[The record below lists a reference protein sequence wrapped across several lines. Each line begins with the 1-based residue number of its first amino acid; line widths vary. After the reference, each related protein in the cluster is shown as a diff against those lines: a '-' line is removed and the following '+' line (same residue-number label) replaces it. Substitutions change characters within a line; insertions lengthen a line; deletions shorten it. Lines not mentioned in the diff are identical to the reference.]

1 MLPAIGR
8 AIFLGG
14 GLFGNAIG
22 GALKGAGAA
31 AGGAAQGAGSAIGG
45 IAQGIGTAVGGAL
58 TPAPEVVVNNIGMA
72 GEAGKKKISGSGTL
86 PAPKKSAKPSVNANM
101 PTEKLLVVA
110 VNYLSS
116 IDKTLQD
123 QLKFESQAFNQQAVA
138 EREASIE
145 GGGTSVFT
153 KMSDKLGGLLKTDE
167 DSTIGSR
174 ASAITK
180 AILAASGIAALG
192 VLAMGGMEDTELAR
206 LKTSWAAFSEEYAW
220 LIDLGK
226 AVTGVGGIVGFL
238 FKGVKGAIV
247 GIVADYLTER
257 FTGKSF
263 GDRAL
268 GALGFGGEQTDA
280 APTGKTNT
288 GFDVAMGGAV
298 AGYGAYRG
306 VKTYQAVRKGMTQMS
321 AQKAAPRVMAS
332 GGRLGFK
339 DPVTGKVASKAASS
353 AGGGWLSGPKG
364 RKFVA
369 FLSKRFGKTYIAR
382 KVMPFLAR
390 AFAGIAISATGV
402 GLIPGIL
409 FTLVNIGLSLVLVY
423 DLVSA
428 WYDFQDEEE
437 LNEANA
443 AAVPSAPA
451 RADATKTSGTNI
463 SSISPS
469 TGMPSTGVISSSETG
484 SPEAAQAFFESKGW
498 TKEQAAGIVG
508 NLAVESGF
516 QTDVVG
522 DNGNAYGIAQWNKK
536 GSPERIANFQKVMGK
551 SLYGSNFQEQ
561 LEFVNWELNNSEKAA
576 GNRLRQA
583 TTTDEA
589 AAIVDKY
596 YERSSGVH
604 LDRRQANAAAVIAG
618 DYGKVSTSGAA
629 GYSGSGGGGEG
640 NDSLASK
647 MLTGA
652 MDLGKGLIES
662 LSGIAKAGFGE
673 MSARSTT
680 ASLSSASSFQNLSAP
695 VPGTTPGTTPG
706 NESTAAPIVS
716 ESKKAAEISAV
727 SGKIQT
733 AIDMGNPKSDPA
745 PKVPET
751 SGQKSLRGASND
763 SKLESID
770 PNYPGTGGV
779 DGYLQYYRLAA

>member
-22 GALKGAGAA
+22 GALKGVGAA
-31 AGGAAQGAGSAIGG
+31 AGGAAQGVGSAVGG
-45 IAQGIGTAVGGAL
+45 IAEGIGTAVGGAL
-58 TPAPEVVVNNIGMA
+58 TPAPKVVVNNVGMA
-72 GEAGKKKISGSGTL
+72 GEAGKKKISGGGTL
-86 PAPKKSAKPSVNANM
+86 PAPKKVAKPAVNANM

-145 GGGTSVFT
+145 GDRTSVFT

-174 ASAITK
+174 ASTITK

-192 VLAMGGMEDTELAR
+192 TLAMGGMEDTELAR
-206 LKTSWAAFSEEYAW
+206 LKTSWSAFTEKYDW
-220 LIDLGK
+220 LIDLGE
-226 AVTGVGGIVGFL
+226 AITSVGGVVGYL
-238 FKGVKGAIV
+238 FGGVRGAIV
-247 GIVADYLTER
+247 GIVADELTKR

-268 GALGFGGEQTDA
+268 GALGLGGEETDA
-280 APTGKTNT
+280 TAAREPNT
-288 GFDVAMGGAV
+288 GFDVALGGVV

-306 VKTYQAVRKGMTQMS
+306 VKTYKDVTGRMTKMA
-321 AQKAAPRVMAS
+321 AQRAAPRVAPALKGS
-332 GGRLGFK
+332 GFRDPKTGRI
-339 DPVTGKVASKAASS
+339 VSREAAK

-364 RKFVA
+364 QRFVA
-369 FLSKRFGKTYIAR
+369 FLSKRFGKTYIA
-382 KVMPFLAR
+382 KKIMPLLAR
-390 AFAGIAISATGV
+390 VFAGLAVTATGIGAIPGLLWTLINV
-402 GLIPGIL
+402 GLAL
-409 FTLVNIGLSLVLVY
+409 YTVY
-423 DLVSA
+423 DLLDA
-428 WYDFQDEEE
+428 WWDFQDEEE
-437 LNEANA
+437 VNDANA
-443 AAVPSAPA
+443 TVAPRA
-451 RADATKTSGTNI
+451 GADATKTSGTNI
-463 SSISPS
+463 SSITPS
-469 TGMPSTGVISSSETG
+469 TGMPSTGIISSSETG
-484 SPEAAQAFFESKGW
+484 SPEAAQSFFESKGW

-516 QTDVVG
+516 QTDAVG

-551 SLYGSNFQEQ
+551 SLYGSSFQEQ
-561 LEFVNWELNNSEKAA
+561 LEFVNWELNNSEKGA

-583 TTTDEA
+583 TTTDDA

-596 YERSSGVH
+596 YERSSGIH
-604 LDRRQANAAAVIAG
+604 LDRRQANAAAIIAG
-618 DYGKVSTSGAA
+618 DYGKVSTGGAA
-629 GYSGSGGGGEG
+629 GYSGGA

-673 MSARSTT
+673 MAARSTT
-680 ASLSSASSFQNLSAP
+680 QSLSSGSSFQNLSASI
-695 VPGTTPGTTPG
+695 PGETPGSK
-706 NESTAAPIVS
+706 STATPAVS
-716 ESKKAAEISAV
+716 ESKKAAEISAI

-733 AIDMGNPKSDPA
+733 AIDMGNPKSDA
-745 PKVPET
+745 TTKMPE
-751 SGQKSLRGASND
+751 SPGQKSLRGASND

>member
-31 AGGAAQGAGSAIGG
+31 AGGAAQGAGSAVGG

-58 TPAPEVVVNNIGMA
+58 TPAPKVVVNNVGMVGQA
-72 GEAGKKKISGSGTL
+72 AKKKISGGGTL
-86 PAPKKSAKPSVNANM
+86 PAPKKVAKPAVNVNM

-145 GGGTSVFT
+145 GGGTSIFT

-174 ASAITK
+174 ASSITK

-206 LKTSWAAFSEEYAW
+206 LKTSWAAFSEKYDW

-226 AVTGVGGIVGFL
+226 AVTGVGGIVGYL
-238 FKGVKGAIV
+238 FKGVKGAVV
-247 GIVADYLTER
+247 GIVVDYLTER

-263 GDRAL
+263 GDMAL
-268 GALGFGGEQTDA
+268 GSLGFGGEETDA
-280 APTGKTNT
+280 APAGQRNT

-306 VKTYQAVRKGMTQMS
+306 VKTYQAVSQGMGKMAATR
-321 AQKAAPRVMAS
+321 AAPSLASS

-382 KVMPFLAR
+382 KVMPLLAR
-390 AFAGIAISATGV
+390 VFAGVAVSATGV

-409 FTLVNIGLSLVLVY
+409 FTLVNIGLSLFLVY

-428 WYDFQDEEE
+428 WYDFQDEEAASKDAVA
-437 LNEANA
+437 ANSA
-443 AAVPSAPA
+443 KPSADASRTTTNTGSGNIAGAPTASAAQMENLPSIPA
-451 RADATKTSGTNI
+451 DIEKILATIRTRESGGNYGI
-463 SSISPS
+463 PHPI
-469 TGMPSTGVISSSETG
+469 GMPGQTASGAYAFIDSSWQG
-484 SPEAAQAFFESKGW
+484 L
-498 TKEQAAGIVG
+498 TKK
-508 NLAVESGF
+508 
-516 QTDVVG
+516 
-522 DNGNAYGIAQWNKK
+522 YGIGTEYPKAYLAPPPIQDAVAAKYVQEILQQA
-536 GSPERIANFQKVMGK
+536 GGDVSKVPLAWYTGNIQGK
-551 SLYGSNFQEQ
+551 MSASALAT
-561 LEFVNWELNNSEKAA
+561 NN
-576 GNRLRQA
+576 GLTPQA
-583 TTTDEA
+583 YQAKWMADYTGG
-589 AAIVDKY
+589 KY
-596 YERSSGVH
+596 SASSY
-604 LDRRQANAAAVIAG
+604 DSQ
-618 DYGKVSTSGAA
+618 GAE
-629 GYSGSGGGGEG
+629 GGSGGSG
-640 NDSLASK
+640 LAAS
-647 MLTGA
+647 A

-662 LSGIAKAGFGE
+662 LSGIAKAGFGS
-673 MSARSTT
+673 MSGRSTT
-680 ASLSSASSFQNLSAP
+680 ASLNSGSSFQNLSAP
-695 VPGTTPGTTPG
+695 IPGTTPGKE
-706 NESTAAPIVS
+706 NAAAPIVS

-751 SGQKSLRGASND
+751 SGQKSLRSASND

>member
-1 MLPAIGR
+1 MVAAVIGR

-31 AGGAAQGAGSAIGG
+31 AGGAAQGVGSAVGG
-45 IAQGIGTAVGGAL
+45 IAEGIGTAVGGAL
-58 TPAPEVVVNNIGMA
+58 TPAPKVVVNNVGMA

-86 PAPKKSAKPSVNANM
+86 PAPKKVAKPAVNANM

-145 GGGTSVFT
+145 GERTNVFT
-153 KMSDKLGGLLKTDE
+153 RMSDKLGGLLKTDE

-174 ASAITK
+174 ASTITK

-206 LKTSWAAFSEEYAW
+206 LKTSWSAFSEKYDW

-226 AVTGVGGIVGFL
+226 AVTGVGGVVGFL
-238 FKGVKGAIV
+238 FKGVRGAVI
-247 GIVADYLTER
+247 GIVADYLAER
-257 FTGKSF
+257 LTGKSF
-263 GDRAL
+263 GDMAL
-268 GALGFGGEQTDA
+268 GSLDFGGEQTDA
-280 APTGKTNT
+280 AAAGPTKNT
-288 GFDVAMGGAV
+288 AFDYAMGGAV

-306 VKTYQAVRKGMTQMS
+306 VKTYKAVSQGMGKM
-321 AQKAAPRVMAS
+321 AAARAAPSLASS

-339 DPVTGKVASKAASS
+339 DPVTGKVANKAASS

-390 AFAGIAISATGV
+390 AFAGVAVSATGI

-409 FTLVNIGLSLVLVY
+409 WTLGNIGMSIMLVL

-428 WYDFQDEEE
+428 WYDFQEEEE

-443 AAVPSAPA
+443 AAVPNTGAA
-451 RADATKTSGTNI
+451 ADATKTSGTNI
-463 SSISPS
+463 SSMTAS
-469 TGMPSTGVISSSETG
+469 TGMPSTGIISSSETG

-516 QTDVVG
+516 KTDAVG

-536 GSPERIANFQKVMGK
+536 GSPERIANFEKVMGK

-618 DYGKVSTSGAA
+618 DYGKVSTGGAA
-629 GYSGSGGGGEG
+629 GYSGGGD
-640 NDSLASK
+640 DSLASK
-647 MLTGA
+647 MLA
-652 MDLGKGLIES
+652 SAYDLGAGLLKSIG
-662 LSGIAKAGFGE
+662 GIAKAGFGE
-673 MSARSTT
+673 MSGRSTT
-680 ASLSSASSFQNLSAP
+680 ASLSSSQKISAL
-695 VPGTTPGTTPG
+695 GATSG
-706 NESTAAPIVS
+706 NKSTAAPIVS

-727 SGKIQT
+727 SGQIQT
-733 AIDMGNPKSDPA
+733 ALDMGNPKSDPA
-745 PKVPET
+745 AKIPET
-751 SGQKSLRGASND
+751 PGQTSLRRASND

-770 PNYPGTGGV
+770 PNYPGSGGV

>member
-22 GALKGAGAA
+22 GALKGVGAA
-31 AGGAAQGAGSAIGG
+31 AGGAAQGVGSAVGG
-45 IAQGIGTAVGGAL
+45 IAEGIGTAVGGAL
-58 TPAPEVVVNNIGMA
+58 TPAPKVVVNNVGMVGQA
-72 GEAGKKKISGSGTL
+72 AKKKVSGSGTI
-86 PAPKKSAKPSVNANM
+86 PAPKKVAKPSVNANM

-145 GGGTSVFT
+145 GDRTSVFT

-174 ASAITK
+174 ASTITK

-192 VLAMGGMEDTELAR
+192 ALAMGGMEDTELAR
-206 LKTSWAAFSEEYAW
+206 LKTSWSAFSEKYDW

-226 AVTGVGGIVGFL
+226 AITSVGGVVGYL
-238 FKGVKGAIV
+238 FGGVRGAIV
-247 GIVADYLTER
+247 GIVADELTRR

-268 GALGFGGEQTDA
+268 GALGLGGEETDA
-280 APTGKTNT
+280 TAAREPNT
-288 GFDVAMGGAV
+288 GFDVAMTGVV
-298 AGYGAYRG
+298 AGYGVMRG
-306 VKTYQAVRKGMTQMS
+306 VKTYKDVTGRMTKAA
-321 AQKAAPRVMAS
+321 AQRAAPRVTAS
-332 GGRLGFK
+332 GGRLGFR
-339 DPVTGKVASKAASS
+339 DPVTGKVATKAASS
-353 AGGGWLSGPKG
+353 AGGSWLSGPKG

-369 FLSKRFGKTYIAR
+369 FLSKRFGKTWLA
-382 KVMPFLAR
+382 KVIGLMGR
-390 AFAGIAISATGV
+390 VFAGVAVAATGV
-402 GLIPGIL
+402 GAIPGIL
-409 FTLVNIGLSLVLVY
+409 WTLINIGLSIYTVY
-423 DLVSA
+423 DLLDA
-428 WYDFQDEEE
+428 WWDFQDEEE
-437 LNEANA
+437 VNDANA
-443 AAVPSAPA
+443 TAAP
-451 RADATKTSGTNI
+451 RTGADATKTSGTNI
-463 SSISPS
+463 SSITPS
-469 TGMPSTGVISSSETG
+469 TGMPSTGIISSSETG

-516 QTDVVG
+516 QTDAVG

-536 GSPERIANFQKVMGK
+536 GSPERIDNFQKVMGK
-551 SLYGSNFQEQ
+551 SLYGSSFQEQ
-561 LEFVNWELNNSEKAA
+561 LEFVNWELNNSEKGA

-583 TTTDEA
+583 TTTDDA

-596 YERSSGVH
+596 YERSSGIH
-604 LDRRQANAAAVIAG
+604 LDRRQANAAAIIAG
-618 DYGKVSTSGAA
+618 DYGKVSTGGAA
-629 GYSGSGGGGEG
+629 GYSGGGD
-640 NDSLASK
+640 DSLASK

-673 MSARSTT
+673 MAARSTT
-680 ASLSSASSFQNLSAP
+680 QSLSSGSSFQNLSASI
-695 VPGTTPGTTPG
+695 PGTTPGSK
-706 NESTAAPIVS
+706 STATPAAS
-716 ESKKAAEISAV
+716 ESKKAAEISAI

-733 AIDMGNPKSDPA
+733 AIDMGNPKSDA
-745 PKVPET
+745 ATKMPE
-751 SGQKSLRGASND
+751 SLGQKSLRSASSD

>member
-1 MLPAIGR
+1 MLPAFVGR

-14 GLFGNAIG
+14 GLFGNVIG

-31 AGGAAQGAGSAIGG
+31 AGGAAQGAGSAVGG

-58 TPAPEVVVNNIGMA
+58 TPAPKVVVNNVGMVGQA
-72 GEAGKKKISGSGTL
+72 AKKKVSGSGTL
-86 PAPKKSAKPSVNANM
+86 PAPKKAAKPSVNANM

-123 QLKFESQAFNQQAVA
+123 QLKFESQAFNQQAIA

-145 GGGTSVFT
+145 GDRTSVFT

-206 LKTSWAAFSEEYAW
+206 LKTSWSAFTEKYDW

-226 AVTGVGGIVGFL
+226 AITSVGGVVGYL
-238 FKGVKGAIV
+238 FKGVRGAIV

-263 GDRAL
+263 GDMAL
-268 GALGFGGEQTDA
+268 GSLGFGGEETDA

-306 VKTYQAVRKGMTQMS
+306 VKTYKDVTGRMTKMS
-321 AQKAAPRVMAS
+321 AQRAAPRVMAS
-332 GGRLGFK
+332 GGRLGFR
-339 DPVTGKVASKAASS
+339 DPITGKVAPKAASS
-353 AGGGWLSGPKG
+353 AGGSWLSGPKG

-369 FLSKRFGKTYIAR
+369 FLSKRFGKTWLA
-382 KVMPFLAR
+382 KVIGLMGR
-390 AFAGIAISATGV
+390 VFAGVAVAATGV
-402 GLIPGIL
+402 GAIPGIL
-409 FTLVNIGLSLVLVY
+409 WTLINIGLSIYTVY
-423 DLVSA
+423 DLLDA
-428 WYDFQDEEE
+428 WWDFQDEEKA
-437 LNEANA
+437 NEANA
-443 AAVPSAPA
+443 SIAPRA
-451 RADATKTSGTNI
+451 GADATKTSGTNI
-463 SSISPS
+463 SSITPS

-516 QTDVVG
+516 KTDAVG

-536 GSPERIANFQKVMGK
+536 GSPERIDNFQKVMGK

-583 TTTDEA
+583 TTADEA

-604 LDRRQANAAAVIAG
+604 LDRRQANAAAVLAG
-618 DYGKVSTSGAA
+618 DYGKVSTGGAA
-629 GYSGSGGGGEG
+629 GYSGGG
-640 NDSLASK
+640 DSLASK

-673 MSARSTT
+673 MSARPTT
-680 ASLSSASSFQNLSAP
+680 ASLNSSQTLSS
-695 VPGTTPGTTPG
+695 PGTASG
-706 NESTAAPIVS
+706 NKSTAAPIVS
-716 ESKKAAEISAV
+716 DPKKAAEISAV
-727 SGKIQT
+727 SSKIQT
-733 AIDMGNPKSDPA
+733 ALDMGNPKSDA
-745 PKVPET
+745 ATKMPE
-751 SGQKSLRGASND
+751 SPGQKSLRSASND

>member
-31 AGGAAQGAGSAIGG
+31 AGGAAQGAGSAVGG

-58 TPAPEVVVNNIGMA
+58 TPAPKVIVNNIGMA
-72 GEAGKKKISGSGTL
+72 GEAGKKKISGGGTL
-86 PAPKKSAKPSVNANM
+86 PAPKKVAKPAVNVNM

-145 GGGTSVFT
+145 GERTNIFT

-174 ASAITK
+174 ASSITK

-206 LKTSWAAFSEEYAW
+206 LKTSWSEFSEKYDW

-238 FKGVKGAIV
+238 FKGVKGAVI
-247 GIVADYLTER
+247 GIVADYLAER
-257 FTGKSF
+257 LTGKSF
-263 GDRAL
+263 GDMAL
-268 GALGFGGEQTDA
+268 GSLGFGGEQTDA
-280 APTGKTNT
+280 APIGKSNT
-288 GFDVAMGGAV
+288 GFDVAMGGAI

-306 VKTYQAVRKGMTQMS
+306 VKTYQAVRQGMGKMAATR
-321 AQKAAPRVMAS
+321 AAPRAAPSLGGS
-332 GGRLGFK
+332 GFRDPKTGR
-339 DPVTGKVASKAASS
+339 VVSRAAATS
-353 AGGGWLSGPKG
+353 GGGWLSGPKG
-364 RKFVA
+364 QRFVA

-390 AFAGIAISATGV
+390 AFAGAAISATGV

-409 FTLVNIGLSLVLVY
+409 FTLVNIGLSLFLVY

-443 AAVPSAPA
+443 SVVPNTGAT
-451 RADATKTSGTNI
+451 ADATKTSGTNI
-463 SSISPS
+463 SSMSPS
-469 TGMPSTGVISSSETG
+469 TGMPSTGIISSSETG

-516 QTDVVG
+516 KTDAVG

-583 TTTDEA
+583 TTTDDA
-589 AAIVDKY
+589 AAIVDKF

-629 GYSGSGGGGEG
+629 GYSGGGGDG
-640 NDSLASK
+640 LASK
-647 MLTGA
+647 MLTSA
-652 MDLGKGLIES
+652 VDLTAGLLKSIA
-662 LSGIAKAGFGE
+662 GIAKAGFGE
-673 MSARSTT
+673 MSGRSTT
-680 ASLSSASSFQNLSAP
+680 ASLSSGSSFQNLSAP
-695 VPGTTPGTTPG
+695 IPGTTPG
-706 NESTAAPIVS
+706 NASTAAPIVS

-745 PKVPET
+745 PKIPET
-751 SGQKSLRGASND
+751 SGQKSLRSASND